1 MSFDGSFREVEAFSD
16 LRIGEMLFAAEF
28 VDELPLGGHLID
40 CFRDDPFDSFGITT
54 VRHVIASL
62 LSFELGDS
70 VFQSGLFSSEV
81 VAGLLGGNGEGEG
94 VGRAGFGEGTAAAP
108 KFEKDVLG
116 KIFGDAVAVENGADE
131 SEHLPVIAAEY
142 LFEGVFLA
150 L

>member
-1 MSFDGSFREVEAFSD
+1 MF
-16 LRIGEMLFAAEF
+16 FAAEF

-40 CFRDDPFDSFGITT
+40 CFRDDPFESFGVTT

-62 LSFELGDS
+62 VPFELGDS
-70 VFQSGLFSSEV
+70 VFQSGLFAAEV
-81 VAGLLGGNGEGEG
+81 VAGLVAGDGEEEG
-94 VGRAGFGEGTAAAP
+94 VEGSDFGEGTAAAP

-142 LFEGVFLA
+142 FFEGVFLA

>member
-28 VDELPLGGHLID
+28 VDELPLGGHLVD
-40 CFRDDPFDSFGITT
+40 CFRDDPFDSFGIAA
-54 VRHVIASL
+54 VRHVIASIL
-62 LSFELGDS
+62 PFKFGDS
-70 VFQSGLFSSEV
+70 VFQSGLFAAEV
-81 VAGLLGGNGEGEG
+81 VAGLVAGDGEEEG
-94 VGRAGFGEGTAAAP
+94 VEGSDFGEGTAAAP

-116 KIFGDAVAVENGADE
+116 KIFGDAVTVENGADE

>member
-28 VDELPLGGHLID
+28 VDELPLGGHLVD
-40 CFRDDPFDSFGITT
+40 CFRDDPFDSFGIAA
-54 VRHVIASL
+54 VRHVIASIL
-62 LSFELGDS
+62 PFKFGDS
-70 VFQSGLFSSEV
+70 VFQSGLFAAEV
-81 VAGLLGGNGEGEG
+81 VAGLVAGNGEEEG
-94 VGRAGFGEGTAAAP
+94 VERSDFGEGTAAAP

>member
-1 MSFDGSFREVEAFSD
+1 MSFDGSFREVETFGD
-16 LRIGEMLFAAEF
+16 LWIGEMLFAAEF

-62 LSFELGDS
+62 LPFELGDS
-70 VFQSGLFSSEV
+70 VFQSGLFAAEV
-81 VAGLLGGNGEGEG
+81 VAGLVAGDGEEEG
-94 VGRAGFGEGTAAAP
+94 VEGSDFGEGTAAAP

-142 LFEGVFLA
+142 LFEGVFFFF
-150 L
+150 